1 MVKKKTNISF
11 KTDISSQDSSANFVE
26 INTTVNNCNLRN
38 KFLKSEFPID
48 IRNKFESYE
57 T

>member
-11 KTDISSQDSSANFVE
+11 KTASSQDSSANFVE